1 MDNYKTTTM
10 NSERTEPESAS
21 KANLSQEPPAN
32 TTPNE
37 REKKKLDLSLLFS
50 MIAIVISIFALFK
63 DEILQYNQVKIL
75 LTNKLDKKEAIK
87 KLIKI
92 EGSLSIVPNYTN
104 DTTPKHP
111 TLLNYYIK
119 ANRHLLSNLMK
130 SKEKIKLVIGTP
142 GCGKSFLFK
151 NIDSVLKNEHI
162 HIMHYDLYK
171 QCRLYYPDQRFEKLP
186 QLQSSPL
193 GQNIILRY
201 LPNNPNFCLSD
212 ILAEV
217 NTQYQKSKTNYLFI
231 DACDEVHP
239 NAIRHLLSTMTDSLQ
254 KNPDINWHFIL
265 MGRPE
270 AFKAYWDDPHTGN
283 VSIHIDTIVNPQF
296 LSIGDLRL
304 RVKDALNNSNNSHLI
319 QDTSITK
326 IPEKLYELACHKEN
340 KEFIMNTI
348 NHLQLGNYLIEILAE
363 TNSEST
369 ISQLQNLLFDR
380 LLKRSEQTHGKIT
393 NLELYKK
400 LLKQVAIN
408 YAEKVDKQGFFNV
421 NPSDETSVIFRKFG
435 NKESLSFNTQ
445 DLLDFSGLL
454 TTTSKYPHRYRF
466 HPLWLHHYLLNLK
479 D

>member
-1 MDNYKTTTM
+1 M

-92 EGSLSIVPNYTN
+92 EDSLSIVPNYTN

-162 HIMHYDLYK
+162 HIIHYDLYK
-171 QCRLYYPDQRFEKLP
+171 QCRLYYPDQKFEKLP

-217 NTQYQKSKTNYLFI
+217 TQF
-231 DACDEVHP
+231 
-239 NAIRHLLSTMTDSLQ
+239 AI
-254 KNPDINWHFIL
+254 
-265 MGRPE
+265 
-270 AFKAYWDDPHTGN
+270 Y
-283 VSIHIDTIVNPQF
+283 
-296 LSIGDLRL
+296 
-304 RVKDALNNSNNSHLI
+304 
-319 QDTSITK
+319 
-326 IPEKLYELACHKEN
+326 
-340 KEFIMNTI
+340 
-348 NHLQLGNYLIEILAE
+348 
-363 TNSEST
+363 
-369 ISQLQNLLFDR
+369 
-380 LLKRSEQTHGKIT
+380 
-393 NLELYKK
+393 
-400 LLKQVAIN
+400 
-408 YAEKVDKQGFFNV
+408 
-421 NPSDETSVIFRKFG
+421 
-435 NKESLSFNTQ
+435 
-445 DLLDFSGLL
+445 
-454 TTTSKYPHRYRF
+454 
-466 HPLWLHHYLLNLK
+466 
-479 D
+479 